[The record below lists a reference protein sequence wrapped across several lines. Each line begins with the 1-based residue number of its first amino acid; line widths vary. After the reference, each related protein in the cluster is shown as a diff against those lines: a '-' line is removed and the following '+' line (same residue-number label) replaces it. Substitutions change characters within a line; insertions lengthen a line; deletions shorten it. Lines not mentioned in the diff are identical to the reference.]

1 MLYKVRAKAEGQG
14 IAAHADRSSCLHPVI
29 ASKNLQL
36 LNICKVNLY
45 IFPKILAIILD
56 LLLKLYYAVECS
68 RNEHSASGAVPAFF
82 SITERRF
89 AYTNPLPLA
98 LSVLRPRE
106 RERGVKQTHSRRSW
120 RLSISLLCVLSIKK
134 YHPVNQEKSCYLSK
148 IKDIPC

>member
-98 LSVLRPRE
+98 LSVLRPRK
-106 RERGVKQTHSRRSW
+106 RERGYSRFI
-120 RLSISLLCVLSIKK
+120 LGACCPL
-134 YHPVNQEKSCYLSK
+134 E
-148 IKDIPC
+148 